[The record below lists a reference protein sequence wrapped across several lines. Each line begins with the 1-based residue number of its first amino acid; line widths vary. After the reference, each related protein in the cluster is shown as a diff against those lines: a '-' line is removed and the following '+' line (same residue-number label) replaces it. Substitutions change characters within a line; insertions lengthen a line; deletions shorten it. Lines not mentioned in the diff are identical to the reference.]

1 MIGPASVW
9 MGGTGLL
16 ILVKV
21 SNLILSGYGS
31 LKKGRL
37 IGKRM
42 LSIMMMNEII
52 ANEGP
57 YKVYEEIS

>member
-9 MGGTGLL
+9 MGRPGLL

-31 LKKGRL
+31 LKKGRV